1 MSAAADNLTAAD
13 FGPFFQKLWG
23 YAPYDWQRSLAERVI
38 QSNDNRWP
46 EAIALPTAAGK
57 TACVDIAVFAM
68 AVLADTERGTTPHP
82 RRLFYTVDRR
92 NIVDQTYQRATDLAG
107 KLAKAQDGILRRVAD
122 RLRMLAGGDNPQ
134 PLAVHRLRG
143 GIRGASSWERNPRQP
158 AVITTTVDQVGS
170 SLLFGAYGK
179 GRGVR
184 PVHAGLVANDSIII
198 LDEAH
203 CAQPFL
209 QTLRAVGKYRQWA
222 ECAPVAPFQAVIMSA
237 TPPDGVAAFSDES
250 AQPSDFN
257 HPLGRRQLASKPA
270 TLAVAKRVPR
280 GGNDLAALGQELAD
294 AALDLTGQGVPT
306 AVVFAN
312 RVATAREAHR
322 IIREHNTADAV
333 LITGRMRQRERDEAM
348 SILLPRVGP
357 DAARSAPNS
366 RPLIA
371 IATQTLEIGADLD
384 FDGLVTECASLDALR
399 QRFGRLNRAGRNIA
413 APARIIIRADQVD
426 AKDEDPIYGGAVS
439 ATWQWLNEQVD
450 ALGTVDFRIASI
462 AELYGNI
469 PKADRPKLTAPAKDA
484 TVMLPVHIDAWAQ
497 TGPEPETGPAPSA
510 DTYLHGK
517 DDRPADVQVCWR
529 HGLDLSNTR
538 EAVAILRA
546 CPPKS
551 LETLPV
557 PLYAFHRWLAD
568 VPGGDDSGDAPGQ
581 RTPDPQSDA
590 TPAASA
596 GSGSRRVIRWQGRR
610 TGDSDITARP
620 RDIAP
625 GDTVVIPTV
634 HPGDFTRLGDLPDYA
649 PGDAATLDIGDETNR
664 QARGRP
670 TLRISPELVQ
680 SWQRAIAEDAPPE
693 AWQLLQN
700 ARDALHNISQPDLT
714 TAERNDAVS
723 ELLELLSDAE
733 MPAKYK
739 YLSENARALGQRKV
753 GFRVVSCRVN
763 SLVLQSRHPMP
774 MASGTGEQPDDED
787 DVSHSRRANAV
798 LLCDHSRGV
807 ADWARRYAI
816 GCGIEGPELD
826 AIECAALLHDAGKAD
841 PLFQRAMHDGN
852 RYYDPTLLLAKSPH
866 ARRPPVRHELMS
878 VRMAESDTELL
889 RDNPD
894 ARDLALHLIASHHG
908 YCRPFAPFR
917 PADLEPRAAEFEIKG
932 ASLQG
937 EGPTGLERLD
947 SGVAERYWRL
957 TRRYGWWGLAYL
969 EAILRVAD
977 WSRSQ
982 WEETHND

>member
-1 MSAAADNLTAAD
+1 MSATVDNLTAAH

-23 YAPYDWQRSLAERVI
+23 DDHPPYDWQRRLAEQVI
-38 QSNDNRWP
+38 QSGDNRWP

-92 NIVDQTYQRATDLAG
+92 NIVDQTYDRANVLAG
-107 KLAKAQDGILRRVAD
+107 KLAKAQDGILHRVAD
-122 RLRMLAGGDNPQ
+122 RLRRLAGGDNPQ

-143 GIRGASSWERNPRQP
+143 GIQGASSWERNPRQP

-170 SLLFGAYGK
+170 SLLFHAYGK
-179 GRGVR
+179 GPRTW
-184 PVHAGLVANDSIII
+184 PVYAGLAANDSIII

-209 QTLRAVGKYRQWA
+209 QTLRAVRKYRQWP
-222 ECAPVAPFQAVIMSA
+222 ECATGAPFQAVIMSA
-237 TPPDGVAAFSDES
+237 TPPDGVAAFSDDS
-250 AQPSDFN
+250 SQQSDPN

-270 TLAVAKRVPR
+270 TLAIAKRVPR
-280 GGNDLAALGQELAD
+280 NGDVLTALGQELAA

-333 LITGRMRQRERDEAM
+333 LITGRMRPRERDEAM

-399 QRFGRLNRAGRNIA
+399 QRFGRLNRAGRAIA
-413 APARIIIRADQVD
+413 APARVIIRADQVD
-426 AKDEDPIYGGAVS
+426 AKDEDPIYGGAIS
-439 ATWQWLNEQVD
+439 ATWQWLTESAN
-450 ALGTVDFRIASI
+450 ALGEIDFGIASI
-462 AELYGNI
+462 AALLRDMPDIDQAALN
-469 PKADRPKLTAPAKDA
+469 PPAENA
-484 TVMLPVHIDAWAQ
+484 TVMLPAHIDAWAQ
-497 TGPEPETGPAPSA
+497 TGPDPETGPAPSL
-510 DTYLHGK
+510 DTYLHGP
-517 DDRPADVQVCWR
+517 RTAPADVQVCWR
-529 HGLDLSNTR
+529 AGLDLSDRDQVR
-538 EAVAILRA
+538 EILQL
-546 CPPKS
+546 CPPS
-551 LETLPV
+551 SMEMAPV
-557 PLYAFHRWLAD
+557 PFVAFRNWLAA
-568 VPGGDDSGDAPGQ
+568 S
-581 RTPDPQSDA
+581 SDA
-590 TPAASA
+590 DD
-596 GSGSRRVIRWQGRR
+596 
-610 TGDSDITARP
+610 TGDSPGGIGSETGTRDVADDRRDRSRVIVTNRSRRRRDDQPIITANP
-620 RDIAP
+620 RRIRP
-625 GDTVVIPTV
+625 GDTVVIPSEHSGNPHDIV
-634 HPGDFTRLGDLPDYA
+634 DMLPDDVA
-649 PGDAATLDIGDETNR
+649 LLDIGDEAMR
-664 QARGRP
+664 RMRGKP
-670 TLRISPELVQ
+670 TLRLIM
-680 SWQRAIAEDAPPE
+680 D
-693 AWQLLQN
+693 QLAN
-700 ARDALHNISQPDLT
+700 ADPQ
-714 TAERNDAVS
+714 VS
-723 ELLELLSDAE
+723 ELIHELRESESTDAARQSLMQELLKLLIKPEVSGIPAQAKCSADALL
-733 MPAKYK
+733 KITGDLRLYQFDRQ
-739 YLSENARALGQRKV
+739 LIIQSQRP
-753 GFRVVSCRVN
+753 
-763 SLVLQSRHPMP
+763 QS
-774 MASGTGEQPDDED
+774 AVAIEQPDDAD
-787 DVSHSRRANAV
+787 DVTHSRRARRVSLAE
-798 LLCDHSRGV
+798 HSRGV
-807 ADWARRYAI
+807 QEWAVAYAR
-816 GCGIEGPELD
+816 GCGISGPTLE
-826 AIECAALLHDAGKAD
+826 AIRCAARLHDVGKAD
-841 PLFQRAMHDGN
+841 PLFQRAMHGGN
-852 RYYDPTLLLAKSPH
+852 RYYDPTLLLAKSPG

-878 VRMAESDTELL
+878 VRMAESNAELL
-889 RDNPD
+889 PDDPD

-917 PADLEPRAAEFEIKG
+917 DADLEPRAAEFEIDG

-982 WEETHND
+982 WEETQ